1 LLKTLHPI
9 KRKEIEKQMK
19 DKLYCEM
26 NYKERL
32 QEYHK
37 NKWYGKL
44 LSKILKA
51 IPSYSEEKLKTL
63 GGKTNGYKM

>member
-19 DKLYCEM
+19 NKLYCELS
-26 NYKERL
+26 YRERF

-51 IPSYSEEKLKTL
+51 IPSYSEEIIKHKEA
-63 GGKTNGYKM
+63 KR